1 MESLFR
7 DISEKMFS
15 LLKLKELLTISFDG
29 EISNFIR
36 INDSKVR
43 QTSNIINANIG
54 LELCIGSKKCFHEFT
69 FTNDVVIN
77 LERTKNELNKM
88 RYYINDL
95 PDDPFIVAPKEGE
108 SSREVNPGNLL
119 DEGVIL
125 DSILDPLKSV
135 DCSGI
140 WASGKI
146 FRGNSNCKGVF
157 HWFETDNYSF
167 DFSLITKDE
176 KMVKETYAGNNWIQN
191 DYLSF
196 IENSILKLKSMNNKS
211 LKVTP
216 GKYRTYIAPAGVAD
230 LVDMFSW
237 GGISESAI
245 RQGASAFC
253 KMRNE
258 NVSLNSKF
266 NLSENFDLGLIS
278 RFNSCGELSP
288 IKLDLISSGV
298 LKNTLISSRTAL
310 EYNLISNKAE
320 VGEGLRTPIVETGD
334 LLKNDILK
342 EIDSGIY
349 LSNLH
354 YLNWS
359 DQPNGRITGM
369 TRYASFWVE
378 NGEIMAP
385 IDQMRF
391 DDSFYNF
398 FGNNLSKISSSS
410 DVIPDVS
417 TYGGRSLGG
426 VKCPGVII
434 DDFELTL

>member
-1 MESLFR
+1 M
-7 DISEKMFS
+7 
-15 LLKLKELLTISFDG
+15 
-29 EISNFIR
+29 
-36 INDSKVR
+36 
-43 QTSNIINANIG
+43 
-54 LELCIGSKKCFHEFT
+54 
-69 FTNDVVIN
+69 
-77 LERTKNELNKM
+77 
-88 RYYINDL
+88 
-95 PDDPFIVAPKEGE
+95 
-108 SSREVNPGNLL
+108 
-119 DEGVIL
+119 
-125 DSILDPLKSV
+125 
-135 DCSGI
+135 
-140 WASGKI
+140 
-146 FRGNSNCKGVF
+146 
-157 HWFETDNYSF
+157 
-167 DFSLITKDE
+167 
-176 KMVKETYAGNNWIQN
+176 
-191 DYLSF
+191 
-196 IENSILKLKSMNNKS
+196 
-211 LKVTP
+211 
-216 GKYRTYIAPAGVAD
+216 
-230 LVDMFSW
+230 
-237 GGISESAI
+237 
-245 RQGASAFC
+245 
-253 KMRNE
+253 
-258 NVSLNSKF
+258 
-266 NLSENFDLGLIS
+266 S

-310 EYNLISNKAE
+310 EYNLLSNKAE
-320 VGEGLRTPIVETGD
+320 VGEGLRAPIVETGD
-334 LLKNDILK
+334 LLKKDILK

-378 NGEIMAP
+378 NGEIKAP